1 MLIQWESGQGQQD
14 ETAEHSYDMSVSIC
28 RAVDVSALKFDSL
41 SHPEDSFASALWKF
55 LAGCVLFSPDT
66 VSMGCE
72 CLLHRCC
79 RAIRSTCR
87 FYGGCSRWDHHVIL
101 SHQLVIDG

>member
-41 SHPEDSFASALWKF
+41 SLPEDHLPQPSGNFSPAASCSALIRF
-55 LAGCVLFSPDT
+55 LWAVN
-66 VSMGCE
+66 
-72 CLLHRCC
+72 
-79 RAIRSTCR
+79 ACR